1 MVSATKPIESVLLY
15 GDKGLH
21 REPFLSIVIPTRNRL
36 GLLKES
42 ILSAINQED
51 APVDYEVVIADNCS
65 DDDVCEKIRLFLE
78 DLGADNVYYYRNTE
92 NIGLYQNWNRS
103 IELARS
109 KWAAMLHDDDL
120 LYGDYVKTM
129 SNIIRRHKI
138 TPENTSYIKTRF
150 TESPDHGPVVV
161 RDIERG
167 GIIARVKKAFR
178 YAVIEIKPS
187 DMDNLGPLNEGLMGA
202 QTCGSLINRDYAIS
216 KGGFDPSLYPSSDV
230 VFATNLVYSNDRKV
244 YTTLNSTGRYRI
256 ICNTQMLPETI
267 RLYADRYEGRKE
279 FFRSSSRRYAGQ
291 LAKMEKVYNA
301 IARRTLLM
309 NLAGRDEEIADHIKE
324 KTEPC
329 EANEALVIMEE
340 RKIQKRIKRMYL
352 RGFLDIKALLGK

>member
-161 RDIERG
+161 RDIER
-167 GIIARVKKAFR
+167 R
-178 YAVIEIKPS
+178 
-187 DMDNLGPLNEGLMGA
+187 
-202 QTCGSLINRDYAIS
+202 
-216 KGGFDPSLYPSSDV
+216 
-230 VFATNLVYSNDRKV
+230 
-244 YTTLNSTGRYRI
+244 
-256 ICNTQMLPETI
+256 
-267 RLYADRYEGRKE
+267 
-279 FFRSSSRRYAGQ
+279 GQ
-291 LAKMEKVYNA
+291 
-301 IARRTLLM
+301 
-309 NLAGRDEEIADHIKE
+309 
-324 KTEPC
+324 
-329 EANEALVIMEE
+329 
-340 RKIQKRIKRMYL
+340 
-352 RGFLDIKALLGK
+352 